1 MTITTLDR
9 ERQMS
14 PTTNLETAKRYIAH
28 LSSGAGPEEL
38 EGFFAI
44 DFVQEEFPNRL
55 MPNGATRDLQ
65 AMKAARA
72 RGKALLKAEHFE
84 IVNAVATDD
93 VVAMELDWTGTV
105 GNSAGPFSS
114 GQQLRARFAIFMNF
128 RNGQIARQR
137 NYDCFDPW

>member
-1 MTITTLDR
+1 
-9 ERQMS
+9 MS
-14 PTTNLETAKRYIAH
+14 TTNLETAKRYITH

-38 EGFFAI
+38 ADFFST

-72 RGKALLKAEHFE
+72 RGKALLTAERFQ
-84 IVNAVATDD
+84 ILNAVATDD
-93 VVAMELDWTGTV
+93 LVAMELVWTGTV
-105 GNSAGPFSS
+105 GHSAGPFTA
-114 GQQLRARFAIFMNF
+114 GQELRARFAIFMNF